1 MRPAVS
7 SELLGSVKKVKFS
20 KHYENG
26 VKLMRIVAKTDK
38 GIVRDSNQD
47 AYAVGEFSDE
57 VVWSVVCDGMGGVA
71 GGNIASVLAVKVIS
85 DKINASYRDKMRDS
99 SIRNMLDS
107 ALTAANIE
115 VYDFAETR
123 PDLKGMGTTV
133 VCAIVRDNQAYIAH
147 AGDSRAYVINKGNI
161 HQVTTDHSMVQDLL
175 DRGKITNEEAEH
187 HPNKNII
194 TRAVGVD
201 KSINI
206 DFSQIDLNE
215 DDVLLLCTDGLSNY
229 VSNDEMI
236 EIMSDGKQ
244 YAFADRLV
252 NRANKN
258 GGGDNITVVIIS
270 K

>member
-1 MRPAVS
+1 M
-7 SELLGSVKKVKFS
+7 
-20 KHYENG
+20 N
-26 VKLMRIVAKTDK
+26 IVAKTDK

-57 VVWSVVCDGMGGVA
+57 VVWSVVCDGMGGAA
-71 GGNIASVLAVKVIS
+71 GGNIASALAVKVIS
-85 DKINASYRDKMRDS
+85 DKINASYRDEMRDS
-99 SIRNMLDS
+99 SIHNMLDS

-115 VYDFAETR
+115 VFDFAEAKPELR
-123 PDLKGMGTTV
+123 GMGTTV
-133 VCAIVRDNQAYIAH
+133 VCAVVRNNQAYIAH
-147 AGDSRAYVINKGNI
+147 AGDSRAYVINNGNI
-161 HQVTTDHSMVQDLL
+161 NQITTDHSMVQDLL
-175 DRGKITNEEAEH
+175 SRGKITSEEAEN

-201 KSINI
+201 KSIDI
-206 DFSQIDLNE
+206 DFGQIDLSD

-229 VSNDEMI
+229 VTNNEMI
-236 EIMSDGKQ
+236 EIMSDGKY

-252 NRANKN
+252 TRANKN